1 MQTIRIY
8 AKDGSGLVASFT
20 GIVGKVETE
29 QMRLMYPE
37 SKFNW
42 LR

>member
-8 AKDGSGLVASFT
+8 SKNGGLVASFT
-20 GIVGKVETE
+20 GIAGKVET
-29 QMRLMYPE
+29 QRLRDEYPE
-37 SKFNW
+37 SRFLW